1 MDHGVDHGTY
11 LIVEQLCEIY
21 LTEAAIS
28 FISEL
33 SRAKRTQRSTMGKKM
48 W

>member
-21 LTEAAIS
+21 LTEVAVS
-28 FISEL
+28 FTSEL
-33 SRAKRTQRSTMGKKM
+33 SRAKRAQWSTMGKTM